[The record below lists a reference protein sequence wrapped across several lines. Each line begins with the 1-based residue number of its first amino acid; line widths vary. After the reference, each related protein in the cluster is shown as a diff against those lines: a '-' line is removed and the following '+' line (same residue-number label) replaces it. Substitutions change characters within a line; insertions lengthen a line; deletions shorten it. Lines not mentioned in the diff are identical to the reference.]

1 MLKLKLTQLLQEL
14 ILLTGLAQTL
24 GMAIPANITDAI
36 TKVMSILSSVSFDF
50 TNPNSVASVF
60 HDVEILLIDGKAIAM
75 DTPLAE
81 KIGVLLTDV
90 EKFPVLVH
98 DIVTGQ
104 VITLL
109 TAPMSVDGKS
119 FDVKV
124 FATRADSEESR
135 HLGE

>member
-24 GMAIPANITDAI
+24 GMAVPANITDAI

-60 HDVEILLIDGKAIAM
+60 HDVEVLLIDGKAIAM

-81 KIGVLLTDV
+81 KIGTLLTDV
-90 EKFPVLVH
+90 EKFPALVH

-109 TAPMSVDGKS
+109 TAPMSVDGKA